1 MEQLAQHD
9 PRRIGPFE
17 VLGRLGSGGMGLV
30 YLARSASGRRVAIKT
45 VRTELAEDQLFR
57 VRFTREV
64 EAARAVSG
72 FYTAAVVDADPRAA
86 IPWLATAYVPSP
98 SLEEIVTECGPLP
111 VQAVR
116 WLAAGVAEALQSI
129 HGAGLVHR
137 DLKPSNVL
145 VVEDGPRV
153 IDFGIASGVSNT
165 RLTMTNVAVGTPAYM
180 SPEQARDSRSVTG
193 ASDVFSLA
201 STLVFAAT
209 GHAPFHGANP
219 VETVFMLL
227 REGPDLEGL
236 PDDLRSLIDSCMR
249 MNAEERP
256 TPADL
261 QAQLA
266 PHLFGAGSDDSGTVS
281 AWLPITAV
289 SLIERRRGGR
299 AMRRQNAASADA
311 GQAAGGAPGGSPAG
325 SLPAPSVPAPSG
337 PPASAPPPAASFPP
351 AGAGGSGAD
360 GSAMGSVGPGGP
372 PAAGQAGPSQDAGAA
387 GNAGVAASAGAAGS
401 AGSAM
406 SGGGAAGNGPEVPGG
421 GPGVSGNGSGA
432 AGGHGAAGGGPAA
445 AGWNQGIP
453 GGPPAVG
460 AVADASGPSAA
471 PGPSGASVRGVPHP
485 GDPSAPAAGDYAAGS
500 PGAAV
505 PGSAPVVSRP
515 SAQPGS
521 PEADPVQLPN
531 TQVPIGPGPRRSDE
545 TGREAGTEPT
555 SGWVRAPDGSGGGPR
570 DGTPPPSY
578 AQPYAAPL
586 PPLAGPSAAH
596 GAAAPQAVS
605 PPPAPPYGAPGRSA
619 GGADQGGDPSAGS
632 VPPPGVHPLHQPPAP
647 PPPSPQHPQPPARP
661 PSQPPAHSAG
671 GGYPA
676 GSGVSSGG
684 PQRWRPWRFRMSN
697 DVWGSPAV
705 ADDLVYV
712 TSFEVHALDVASG
725 RRQFK
730 TREVAW
736 SMAVSGGRVHAS
748 DGPSLYALD
757 AGDGSERWRLATDG
771 WVYALQVDR
780 GTVVTGTRGGG
791 VQAWEAATG
800 EKLWDLTGAQTD
812 FETPEGGP
820 VIADGAVYTWADGR
834 LYVFEART
842 GTERWTYPVGDASA
856 TGGVPVRVTVA
867 EDGVAYVCAGS
878 RVFALDAATGQERW
892 RFDAPAAFLSPAAF
906 VPGPGVTG
914 GGVYLADYLGTVYA
928 LDSGSGNDRWR
939 IATEARH
946 SAEPVVTADGLVH
959 LGSGSAVYTLDAVS
973 GTPRWRF
980 ATGADVVGAPVVAE
994 GRVHFGSADH
1004 CLYTVDAVGGQ
1015 LRWKLAT
1022 GGEITGSPVA
1032 VGGVV
1037 YACSKDRCVYALDA
1051 TKGTGQSRQSA

>member
-1 MEQLAQHD
+1 MVEQLTQHD

-17 VLGRLGSGGMGLV
+17 VLGRLGAGGMGLV

-98 SLEEIVTECGPLP
+98 SLEEIINDCGLLP

-116 WLAAGVAEALQSI
+116 WLAAGIAEALQSI

-193 ASDVFSLA
+193 ASDIFSLA

-236 PDDLRSLIDSCMR
+236 PDELRPLIESCMR
-249 MNAEERP
+249 MEADQRP

-266 PHLFGAGSDDSGTVS
+266 PHLFAAGSDDSGTVS
-281 AWLPITAV
+281 AWLPSTAV

-299 AMRRQNAASADA
+299 TGLRRQSAENNGGGAAAPH
-311 GQAAGGAPGGSPAG
+311 GGAPGAGQGVPPPPEGPPVSHVEPGPAA
-325 SLPAPSVPAPSG
+325 SAHSASAQSAPAPA
-337 PPASAPPPAASFPP
+337 ASAPAGKWEHGIPA
-351 AGAGGSGAD
+351 
-360 GSAMGSVGPGGP
+360 GPGGP
-372 PAAGQAGPSQDAGAA
+372 AAIGGAGAE
-387 GNAGVAASAGAAGS
+387 
-401 AGSAM
+401 
-406 SGGGAAGNGPEVPGG
+406 P
-421 GPGVSGNGSGA
+421 
-432 AGGHGAAGGGPAA
+432 
-445 AGWNQGIP
+445 
-453 GGPPAVG
+453 
-460 AVADASGPSAA
+460 A
-471 PGPSGASVRGVPHP
+471 PGPDAGRGAGP
-485 GDPSAPAAGDYAAGS
+485 G
-500 PGAAV
+500 GAQGT
-505 PGSAPVVSRP
+505 GSAPVVSRP
-515 SAQPGS
+515 SSQPGT
-521 PEADPVQLPN
+521 PDGGPVRLPGSH
-531 TQVPIGPGPRRSDE
+531 VPIGPGPRRPDE
-545 TGREAGTEPT
+545 SGREAGTGAST
-555 SGWVRAPDGSGGGPR
+555 GWVRPPNGAQHAAPPQPHAPPQTQFPPQASPPSQPLGPGQMPGQAPGPAPSVLGQPQGPR
-570 DGTPPPSY
+570 H
-578 AQPYAAPL
+578 
-586 PPLAGPSAAH
+586 AGGQDH
-596 GAAAPQAVS
+596 GAAAAQGGLAVGPPHAPPLDGMPAAPAVPPAS
-605 PPPAPPYGAPGRSA
+605 PPSHAVHPGHHVAQQSQRSP
-619 GGADQGGDPSAGS
+619 QPQQSPSAPS
-632 VPPPGVHPLHQPPAP
+632 PPAAEPPP
-647 PPPSPQHPQPPARP
+647 
-661 PSQPPAHSAG
+661 HSA
-671 GGYPA
+671 A
-676 GSGVSSGG
+676 A

-705 ADDLVYV
+705 ADDLLYV

-757 AGDGSERWRLATDG
+757 ATNGSERWRLATDG
-771 WVYALQVDR
+771 WVYSLQVDR

-791 VQAWEAATG
+791 VQAWEAASG
-800 EKLWDLTGAQTD
+800 EKLWELSGAQAD

-820 VIADGAVYTWADGR
+820 VIVDGTVYAWAEGR
-834 LYVFEART
+834 LYALEART
-842 GTERWTYPVGDASA
+842 GSERWSYPVGDASA
-856 TGGVPVRVTVA
+856 TGGVPVRLTAA
-867 EDGVAYVCAGS
+867 EDGAVYVCAGS
-878 RVFALDAATGQERW
+878 RVFALDAATGTERW
-892 RFDAPAAFLSPAAF
+892 RFDAPAAFLSPPAF

-914 GGVYLADYLGTVYA
+914 GGIYLADYLGMVYA
-928 LDSGSGNDRWR
+928 LDTGNGHDRWR

-946 SAEPVVTADGLVH
+946 STEAVVTADGLVH
-959 LGSGSAVYTLDAVS
+959 LGSGSALYTLDAVS
-973 GTPRWRF
+973 GAPRWRF
-980 ATGADVVGAPVVAE
+980 ATGADIVGAPVVAD
-994 GRVHFGSADH
+994 GRVHFGSGDH

-1032 VGGVV
+1032 AGGVI

-1051 TKGTGQSRQSA
+1051 AKGTGQSRTT